1 MITKYPAEFYFTKE
15 HGCIPIE
22 ENTAYISLT
31 ELAKKEIKEIK
42 SIEVHTLG
50 ILLSKQQVFGRIMTI
65 RFLRKLTMPFK
76 GTELE
81 INHAYCNNIEYI
93 NSAYGENYW
102 IVKVNLAYLLI

>member
-42 SIEVHTLG
+42 SIEVHTLD
-50 ILLSKQQVFGRIMTI
+50 IF
-65 RFLRKLTMPFK
+65 F
-76 GTELE
+76 
-81 INHAYCNNIEYI
+81 
-93 NSAYGENYW
+93 
-102 IVKVNLAYLLI
+102 